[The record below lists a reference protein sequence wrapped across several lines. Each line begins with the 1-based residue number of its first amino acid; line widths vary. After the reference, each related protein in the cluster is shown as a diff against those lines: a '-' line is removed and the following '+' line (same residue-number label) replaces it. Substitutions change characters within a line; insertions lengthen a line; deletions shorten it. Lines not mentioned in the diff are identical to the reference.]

1 MTRKRSSV
9 TKGSRRGNIKLIKA
23 DDRPLTV
30 QRPELLVGGTDRDFR
45 RLVNALLPFLTLH
58 SAIRNGYA
66 ELLGLTGPSY
76 SILLCIRTLGDH
88 GSVNVRTIAD
98 QLRLSGS
105 FVTAETNQ
113 LERKGLVNKR
123 RSQSDKRLVAVTLTP
138 RAVAL
143 LDSIAS
149 LRQRV
154 NDVQFGCLNQQE
166 FKMLVP
172 LIERLVQSGESAL
185 ALLDFLTRQEL
196 GKAESNSASG
206 REGKNS
212 SARVAR

>member
-1 MTRKRSSV
+1 M
-9 TKGSRRGNIKLIKA
+9 
-23 DDRPLTV
+23 RPLTV
-30 QRPELLVGGTDRDFR
+30 RRPELLVEGSDRDFR

-76 SILLCIRTLGDH
+76 SILLCIRTLGDQ

-105 FVTAETNQ
+105 FVTAETNL
-113 LERKGLVNKR
+113 LERNGLVNKR
-123 RSQSDKRLVAVTLTP
+123 RSQSDKRLVSVTLTAK
-138 RAVAL
+138 AVAL
-143 LDSIAS
+143 LDSIAD

-154 NDVQFGCLNQQE
+154 NDVQFGCLSQQE

-185 ALLDFLTRQEL
+185 ALLDFLVTQE
-196 GKAESNSASG
+196 GERAAATSG
-206 REGKNS
+206 AGRAPER
-212 SARVAR
+212 SAR